1 MKFQRIL
8 CIFAM
13 EIAVRQFFVGQ
24 LVLAKIKGYP
34 PWPGLITEIDRSRAK
49 VVYFNWHNQYNW
61 IGFKK
66 ITLASSAANII
77 EQHYDRNIAFA
88 GAVNEMRQIANSILD
103 KRIESRR
110 NLEAIQRNE
119 TQVHPDKNQRQMV
132 FKKNYTETFSGT
144 HMFLFIIFH

>member
-1 MKFQRIL
+1 MRK
-8 CIFAM
+8 
-13 EIAVRQFFVGQ
+13 FFVGQ

-49 VVYFNWHNQYNW
+49 VVYFNWQNPYNW

-88 GAVNEMRQIANSILD
+88 GAVNEMRQIASSILD
-103 KRIESRR
+103 K
-110 NLEAIQRNE
+110 RNE

-132 FKKNYTETFSGT
+132 FKKKLYGNVFGDSCVFIYYISLKSPVPISNYSD
-144 HMFLFIIFH
+144 